1 MLLPKIKEREYRFRL
16 ALRMGLP
23 IFALI
28 LVFVS
33 HTLISNYA
41 TLNSSFYIE
50 AIVVLFVSVYFILYL
65 IYIGFNVK
73 ITDDV
78 TKTFTRE
85 YLYKYLNKE
94 IKKRKEYTLILI
106 SIDNLPDINGLYGIK
121 NGDKVL
127 KNVVEWIVSYLKS
140 EGVENFPMGHIK
152 GGDFILGL
160 EGSKDKYNT
169 ILDLLSLKSTQL
181 KVDDIEVKI
190 SEAITDINYS
200 KNLDFLIE
208 YLFEL
213 QSKKKSLKNEEIIN
227 PSELEAIVIESLA
240 KGNFTLM
247 EQDILRGKEVAFK
260 EIFVKLNAVDGKII
274 HPKSYRKVLNR
285 LSLGVDFD
293 IMIIEEIIVNHS
305 DDIRFAIN
313 IFPTSLRNDK
323 FLRKLKELIKEHS
336 DVKIMLVL
344 FEMEYYSFTK
354 RYNSIIKSLQ
364 TIGVQIAIDR
374 VGSIHSSFLYLREL
388 EIDLIRFDTYYS
400 KEKKLHKNLSVIE
413 GFIIM
418 AHQKGIKT
426 WIKNIENIESLEM
439 AQKIG
444 IDYIQGKF
452 LSNLELLKFDR

>member
-28 LVFVS
+28 LAFVS

-41 TLNSSFYIE
+41 TLNNSFYIE

-65 IYIGFNVK
+65 IYIGFNVR